1 MKNSVK
7 KVVKTTAILLLA
19 LIFAGSPAISP
30 ITSKTTI
37 EAEASAKSDKAVKN
51 ARKCYYSTRK
61 NLRRYKKV
69 RNGSTSTDYWS
80 KNKLVFSEIKPDKR
94 DFLSIKN
101 TVCEYYYSKSKLV
114 FAFAYQKKG
123 RKVKEYML
131 IIWAVNVTDTLA
143 RIKKCIPMVQERVM
157 DVCQEWQRNYIKKE
171 IIIFSWHMKR
181 MNQSEINSTSDI
193 RI

>member
-1 MKNSVK
+1 MKKSVK
-7 KVVKTTAILLLA
+7 KSNENNSH
-19 LIFAGSPAISP
+19 LIISTYLCRFPAISP

-69 RNGSTSTDYWS
+69 RNGRNSTDYWS
-80 KNKLVFSEIKPDKR
+80 KNKLVFSEIKPDKW

-123 RKVKEYML
+123 RKVKEYRAYYMGGKCYRYIGPDKKVHTYGSGKSYERMSGMAKKL
-131 IIWAVNVTDTLA
+131 YYKGRRNIELA
-143 RIKKCIPMVQERVM
+143 YEANEPIENK
-157 DVCQEWQRNYIKKE
+157 
-171 IIIFSWHMKR
+171 
-181 MNQSEINSTSDI
+181 
-193 RI
+193 

>member
-1 MKNSVK
+1 MKKSVK
-7 KVVKTTAILLLA
+7 KVMKTTAILLLA
-19 LIFAGSPAISP
+19 ILFAGSPAISP

-101 TVCEYYYSKSKLV
+101 TVCEYYYSKRKLV
-114 FAFAYQKKG
+114 FAFAYRKKG
-123 RKVKEYML
+123 RKVKEYRAYYMGGKCYRYIGSDKKVHTYGSGKSYERMSGMPKKL
-131 IIWAVNVTDTLA
+131 YYKGRRNIELA
-143 RIKKCIPMVQERVM
+143 YEANEPIENK
-157 DVCQEWQRNYIKKE
+157 
-171 IIIFSWHMKR
+171 
-181 MNQSEINSTSDI
+181 
-193 RI
+193 

>member
-1 MKNSVK
+1 MKKSVK
-7 KVVKTTAILLLA
+7 KVMKTTAILLLA

-37 EAEASAKSDKAVKN
+37 EAEASAKSNKAVKN

-80 KNKLVFSEIKPDKR
+80 KNKLVFSEIKPDKW

-123 RKVKEYML
+123 RKVKE
-131 IIWAVNVTDTLA
+131 
-143 RIKKCIPMVQERVM
+143 
-157 DVCQEWQRNYIKKE
+157 
-171 IIIFSWHMKR
+171 
-181 MNQSEINSTSDI
+181 
-193 RI
+193 